1 MSFSDTINT
10 SKNLFNPVE
19 SISNEFFFSNECDF
33 NSLIFSFFKSFNTN
47 VITSQSKINFDP
59 KIFEAKND
67 FNIATIYEKGKKLY
81 LKSGEYENEFDDFF
95 TKVNRHKEQKRK
107 IRQSLKNGSLVYE
120 VPLFKTINLNELN
133 EKVYE
138 DTIFS
143 REFKYDYIS
152 NIFYPLIDQRLDKDE
167 NIIFKLNQKA
177 KYYNKG
183 ALVILDNIKNENN
196 ETKMENEEI
205 KNNNDMMINNINRND
220 INSKDNVTLFRN
232 DEIMIEI
239 TKYDNF
245 IQDNISLFLLNL
257 SNSQKSNKE
266 LTNNNNN
273 ILEDILNTTENP
285 HILDI
290 INYFNNIFTPE
301 IYNKFSFYK
310 NIKIQNESQTLNDIN
325 SVLDIKENGEYQFK
339 NKELQSNEEYELNL
353 IKDIKKYFEEETI
366 KEINKDVEI
375 TQNFTHFY
383 IEGNTFN
390 KDNLKKIVSF
400 LNKENFYM
408 FAWSFNKEQTKKLG
422 IINNIMKVANLSDK
436 IWFYINTKKINED
449 ISI

>member
-19 SISNEFFFSNECDF
+19 SISNEFFFSNESDF

-47 VITSQSKINFDP
+47 VITSQSKINFNP

-325 SVLDIKENGEYQFK
+325 SVLDIKENGEYQYK
-339 NKELQSNEEYELNL
+339 NKELQLNEEYELNL

-436 IWFYINTKKINED
+436 VWFYINTKKINED